1 MSFED
6 HIWKVWTCGCD
17 RSKIWKMRLGFVQEE
32 SKETSSVKG
41 KRAQRADVQCV
52 LVCHV
57 TRHYLKK
64 KSLYVYAVYV
74 SCLCRQPGFVSFNA
88 SIRLECSSLQTSHIH
103 LLNLKPI
110 YSPLKLH
117 TLHIHLRICL
127 ANFWVSQIWKNMQ
140 FDKEKVELRG
150 VCENVAEN
158 YLIKFIIILVYCVVT
173 KWKCRIHE
181 IYRACDTPYIKSC
194 IRHWAPYVLIN

>member
-1 MSFED
+1 M
-6 HIWKVWTCGCD
+6 
-17 RSKIWKMRLGFVQEE
+17 
-32 SKETSSVKG
+32 
-41 KRAQRADVQCV
+41 
-52 LVCHV
+52 CHV

-140 FDKEKVELRG
+140 FDKEKVELTR
-150 VCENVAEN
+150 C
-158 YLIKFIIILVYCVVT
+158 L
-173 KWKCRIHE
+173 WKCRRELFDKIHYYSCLLRGDE
-181 IYRACDTPYIKSC
+181 MKMSNTRDISSLWHTIYKILYPPLSALCFD
-194 IRHWAPYVLIN
+194 